1 MTGQFDGKVALATG
15 GGSGIGRT
23 TSMMFAR
30 EGARVVVSDINAKGG
45 EETVSLIKAACGEAV
60 FIHADVSKAS
70 DVEAMVDKT
79 VETYGRL
86 DYGFNNAGV
95 LASKIPGAIAPTHEY
110 PEDIWDLFIAVHLK
124 GVWLCMKYEIPQML
138 EQGSGAVVNVS
149 SASGLVG
156 GANSSAYHA
165 AKHGIVGL
173 TKTAALEYAKQGIR
187 VNAVCPGFYP
197 VANRRKQ
204 VRRQSRDVVH
214 APGHASHRARR
225 QAGGNRGGRP
235 MAMLGRRI
243 VRNRTRDGRGWR
255 LRRAVG
261 AYGRTPLRLSK

>member
-1 MTGQFDGKVALATG
+1 MTGQFYGKVALATG

-187 VNAVCPGFYP
+187 VNAVCPGFIQSP
-197 VANRRKQ
+197 TDGNRFADNPEMLSMLLAMHPIGR
-204 VRRQSRDVVH
+204 VGRPEEIAEAALWLCSDAASFVT
-214 APGHASHRARR
+214 GHAMAVD
-225 QAGGNRGGRP
+225 GGYV
-235 MAMLGRRI
+235 AQ
-243 VRNRTRDGRGWR
+243 
-255 LRRAVG
+255 
-261 AYGRTPLRLSK
+261 